1 MHRQFAEV
9 DRTAAE
15 PQKVP
20 PFLNALNV
28 FLRITVDF
36 FEVGIDDVY
45 PSQVSTTVRRRQ
57 EVESVETNVGSRG
70 IRTWNVFHMEK
81 VGQSGLERAKQ
92 APKRDLQHV
101 NFSDMYLY

>member
-45 PSQVSTTVRRRQ
+45 PSQVSTNVRRRQ
-57 EVESVETNVGSRG
+57 EVESVETNVVFRDFQ
-70 IRTWNVFHMEK
+70 TWNVFHMEK
-81 VGQSGLERAKQ
+81 VGQSDLERSKQ
-92 APKRDLQHV
+92 APKRDLQHI
-101 NFSDMYLY
+101 NFCDMHLY